1 MADVHL
7 SAAAAAWRRTS
18 LYASGKTLKVTE
30 VGVVGVGVG
39 VLISTRPSAR
49 SALKS

>member
-30 VGVVGVGVG
+30 VGVVGVGV
-39 VLISTRPSAR
+39 LISTRPSAR